1 MTATA
6 VGDSGGGCSAI
17 GHGSL
22 EPVAEGIHFRVSG
35 LSRREPGS
43 GVQVRVQVQNLNFSP
58 YPHLYLIT
66 RT

>member
-22 EPVAEGIHFRVSG
+22 EPVAEGRTANA
-35 LSRREPGS
+35 RMADA
-43 GVQVRVQVQNLNFSP
+43 QVAV
-58 YPHLYLIT
+58 T
-66 RT
+66 R